1 MKTELKEMWSRI
13 EKVCYTE
20 RDQDVLL
27 EIMYN
32 EKINGFLLNKK
43 EDLYKKQVVL
53 IVNEE
58 ENYKN
63 YINELKKKER
73 HFIIR
78 LEIGITILVTVYKDR
93 IVFKS
98 FDRRTF

>member
-1 MKTELKEMWSRI
+1 M
-13 EKVCYTE
+13 
-20 RDQDVLL
+20 
-27 EIMYN
+27 
-32 EKINGFLLNKK
+32 
-43 EDLYKKQVVL
+43 
-53 IVNEE
+53 NEE